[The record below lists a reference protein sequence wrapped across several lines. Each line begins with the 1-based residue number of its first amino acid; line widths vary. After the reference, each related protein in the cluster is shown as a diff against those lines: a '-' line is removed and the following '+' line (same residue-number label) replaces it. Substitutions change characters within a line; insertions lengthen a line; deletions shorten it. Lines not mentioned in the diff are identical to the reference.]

1 LTEPSAPG
9 KTTPPAPAGG
19 VCPAGATVGPFFPAK
34 PASGGCD
41 RSDRCTLAT
50 AAKKN
55 RKPCLTRAD
64 EGAESPKMNPTQ
76 KQFSLNRAASKANSY
91 Q

>member
-1 LTEPSAPG
+1 MNRAASKSKFLSVYQLKNKPRQRIMKAN
-9 KTTPPAPAGG
+9 KTMNRAASKSKFLS
-19 VCPAGATVGPFFPAK
+19 VFFPAK

-41 RSDRCTLAT
+41 RSDRCALAT

-64 EGAESPKMNPTQ
+64 EGA
-76 KQFSLNRAASKANSY
+76 
-91 Q
+91 